1 MKKYLFLGVT
11 GFVVSLSFS
20 KFIQAN
26 LIYSF
31 EPTEENKMMIKLNP
45 AL

>member
-1 MKKYLFLGVT
+1 MFLGVT
-11 GFVVSLSFS
+11 GFVVGLSVS
-20 KFIQAN
+20 KFIQAS

-31 EPTEENKMMIKLNP
+31 EPTEENRMMVKLNP